1 MDLAAAYAAVQASDL
16 PDKAEIAAAFKNQI
30 STVIGE
36 KNAVVAKLTETETV
50 IAAIV
55 EGTKASG
62 ATVQEQIKDAAAKVA
77 ALTASLTAKDAT
89 IAELTTKST
98 ALEAEKTALATKST
112 LQDVATKTGANVAVL
127 TTLIPD
133 VSKVVVTAGAVTVDG
148 KAWDEWL
155 KSDAVAPFAPALVPV
170 KPGDTKLPTL
180 PTGKAGGDDGKV
192 TSIYDAVRRP
202 AWSPST
208 PAS

>member
-1 MDLAAAYAAVQASDL
+1 MDLAAAYSAVQASDL

-55 EGTKASG
+55 EGTKAAG
-62 ATVQEQIKDAAAKVA
+62 ATVQEQIKDAAAKVT

-112 LQDVATKTGANVAVL
+112 LQDIATKMGANAAVL
-127 TTLIPD
+127 ATLIPD
-133 VSKVVVTAGAVTVDG
+133 VSKVVVAADAVTVDG
-148 KAWDEWL
+148 KSWDEWL
-155 KSDAVAPFAPALVPV
+155 KSEAVAPFAPALVPA
-170 KPGDTKLPTL
+170 KTGDTKLPTL

-192 TSIYDAVRRP
+192 KSIYDAVRRP
-202 AWSPST
+202 AWSPNT
-208 PAS
+208 PA